1 MGVEMKK
8 RTVKWGP
15 ETFAEEADMMEAF
28 SPFAQNP
35 SHLSR
40 VVYRIMHKIIRTRG
54 ILEVIAD
61 HLQDSL
67 RPTSSDAQLS
77 IEFPAA
83 APHTP
88 LTGRAKPPVRIA
100 SRRSADRGAVSAI
113 KRSAGVVGRVGL
125 CAYPSSFPASLL
137 RPYLF
142 NSTRF
147 MRRAA

>member
-40 VVYRIMHKIIRTRG
+40 VVYRIMHRIIRTRG

-77 IEFPAA
+77 LSFPSALQG
-83 APHTP
+83 TP
-88 LTGRAKPPVRIA
+88 QQLGMKPPVRATSIA
-100 SRRSADRGAVSAI
+100 PDSSHGRRVSAI
-113 KRSAGVVGRVGL
+113 KRSAVSGQATV
-125 CAYPSSFPASLL
+125 
-137 RPYLF
+137 
-142 NSTRF
+142 
-147 MRRAA
+147 RRAWFTSCIKSNSFRCVA